1 MHMPPSQQAIPFA
14 CHAAASM
21 GAQSI
26 TTASRHTHALNLLP
40 GAIGTWSECRI
51 GRTRLRY
58 HNLRL
63 AIEELADAISPSQ
76 LLTQA

>member
-63 AIEELADAISPSQ
+63 AKCNLFVSP
-76 LLTQA
+76 